1 MTGPAV
7 GSAAPLEV
15 AQRPGADVWPVPG
28 RRGLRG
34 SGPGHQGPTAIFT
47 GRDGT
52 VPEQVPVIDLAPWF
66 DGDAGDRAAVA
77 QQVDRAL
84 RTSGFLL
91 VTGHGVPAE
100 VRARTRAVAREFFAL
115 PTAVKARYAT
125 TVGGRGW
132 LPPGAEANG
141 YAEGTPTPPDLKESF
156 SLAADQPT
164 GDAVIDARWFRPNV
178 WPAEVPQMQPVV
190 SDYIARVHALSDELM
205 ALCAV
210 ALGLPPGYFA
220 PYLDH
225 PTYGVNL
232 NWYPPGDPD
241 QAPEPGQYRI
251 GPHTDF
257 GTVTVLD
264 REPGRGGLQVF
275 SSDGRWADAP
285 YDPAAL
291 TVNIGDLL
299 ARWTGDRW
307 RSTRH
312 RVLPPQPEAPG
323 EDLLSLIFF
332 YELNHD
338 AVVESLPAP
347 IGRTSFPPVIAHE
360 YLAGKLD
367 AITVS

>member
-1 MTGPAV
+1 M
-7 GSAAPLEV
+7 
-15 AQRPGADVWPVPG
+15 ADLVPIIDLTPWFSGGEDG
-28 RRGLRG
+28 RR
-34 SGPGHQGPTAIFT
+34 
-47 GRDGT
+47 
-52 VPEQVPVIDLAPWF
+52 
-66 DGDAGDRAAVA
+66 AVA
-77 QQVDRAL
+77 ARVDEAL

-91 VTGHGVPAE
+91 ITGHGVPDE
-100 VRARTRAVAREFFAL
+100 VRARARATAREFFTL
-115 PTAVKARYAT
+115 PAAVKARYAT
-125 TVGGRGW
+125 QVGGRGW

-141 YAEGTPTPPDLKESF
+141 YAEGTETPPDLKESF

-164 GDAVIDARWFRPNV
+164 GNAAIDERWFRPNV
-178 WPAEVPQMQPVV
+178 WPAEVPELRPVV
-190 SDYIARVHALSDELM
+190 SDYIDRMHRLSDELM

-210 ALGLPPGYFA
+210 ALGLPADHFQPF
-220 PYLDH
+220 LSH

-232 NWYPPGDPD
+232 NWYPPMDPA

-264 REPGRGGLQVF
+264 REPGRGGLQVC
-275 SSDGRWADAP
+275 SADGTWSDAP

-291 TVNIGDLL
+291 TINIGDLL

-332 YELNHD
+332 YETNHD
-338 AVVESLPAP
+338 AVIESLPAP
-347 IGRTSFPPVIAHE
+347 IGRTQFPPVVAHE
-360 YLAGKLD
+360 YLKGKLD

>member
-1 MTGPAV
+1 V
-7 GSAAPLEV
+7 SAL
-15 AQRPGADVWPVPG
+15 
-28 RRGLRG
+28 
-34 SGPGHQGPTAIFT
+34 
-47 GRDGT
+47 
-52 VPEQVPVIDLAPWF
+52 VPVIDLAPWRA
-66 DGDAGDRAAVA
+66 GDARDRAAVA
-77 QQVDRAL
+77 RQVDQAL

-91 VTGHGVPAE
+91 VTGHGVPGDLQ
-100 VRARTRAVAREFFAL
+100 ARTRDVAREFFAL
-115 PTAVKARYAT
+115 SPEVKARYAIA
-125 TVGGRGW
+125 VGGRGW
-132 LPPGAEANG
+132 IPPGAEANG

-156 SLAADQPT
+156 SLAAERPT
-164 GDAVIDARWFRPNV
+164 GNAAIDARWFRPNI

-190 SDYIARVHALSDELM
+190 SEYIGRMHALSDELM

-210 ALGLPPGYFA
+210 ALGLETGFFA
-220 PYLDH
+220 PFLDH

-232 NWYPPGDPD
+232 NWYPPADP
-241 QAPEPGQYRI
+241 ARPPEPGQYRI

-264 REPGRGGLQVF
+264 REPGLGGLQIYTLEGAWV
-275 SSDGRWADAP
+275 DAP

-312 RVLPPQPEAPG
+312 RVLPPHPDAPN

-332 YELNHD
+332 YEANHD
-338 AVVESLPAP
+338 AVVESLPRP

-360 YLAGKLD
+360 YLRDKLD
-367 AITVS
+367 AITVT

>member
-1 MTGPAV
+1 M
-7 GSAAPLEV
+7 
-15 AQRPGADVWPVPG
+15 
-28 RRGLRG
+28 
-34 SGPGHQGPTAIFT
+34 
-47 GRDGT
+47 
-52 VPEQVPVIDLAPWF
+52 PEQVPVIDLAPWF

>member
-1 MTGPAV
+1 M
-7 GSAAPLEV
+7 
-15 AQRPGADVWPVPG
+15 ADLVP
-28 RRGLRG
+28 
-34 SGPGHQGPTAIFT
+34 I
-47 GRDGT
+47 
-52 VPEQVPVIDLAPWF
+52 IDLAPWF
-66 DGDAGDRAAVA
+66 GGDERDRAAVA
-77 QQVDRAL
+77 GQVDEAL

-91 VTGHGVPAE
+91 ITGHGMPDE
-100 VRARTRAVAREFFAL
+100 VRTRTRATAREFFAL
-115 PTAVKARYAT
+115 PAAVKARYAT
-125 TVGGRGW
+125 RVGGRGW

-141 YAEGTPTPPDLKESF
+141 YAEGTATPPDLKESF

-164 GDAVIDARWFRPNV
+164 GDATIDARWFRPNV
-178 WPAEVPQMQPVV
+178 WPAEVPDLQPVV
-190 SDYIARVHALSDELM
+190 SDYIDRMHRLSDELM

-210 ALGLPPGYFA
+210 ALGLPADHFRPF
-220 PYLDH
+220 LSH

-232 NWYPPGDPD
+232 NWYPPMDPAR
-241 QAPEPGQYRI
+241 APEPGQYRI

-264 REPGRGGLQVF
+264 REPGRGGLQVC
-275 SSDGRWADAP
+275 SADGTWSDAP

-332 YELNHD
+332 YETNHD
-338 AVVESLPAP
+338 AVIESLPAP
-347 IGRTSFPPVIAHE
+347 IGHTQFPPVVAHE
-360 YLAGKLD
+360 YLKDKLD

>member
-1 MTGPAV
+1 M
-7 GSAAPLEV
+7 
-15 AQRPGADVWPVPG
+15 ADLVPIIDLTPWFGGGEDG
-28 RRGLRG
+28 RR
-34 SGPGHQGPTAIFT
+34 
-47 GRDGT
+47 
-52 VPEQVPVIDLAPWF
+52 
-66 DGDAGDRAAVA
+66 AVA
-77 QQVDRAL
+77 AQVDQAL

-91 VTGHGVPAE
+91 VTGHGVPDGA
-100 VRARTRAVAREFFAL
+100 RARTRAVAREFFAL
-115 PTAVKARYAT
+115 PAGVKAAYAT
-125 TVGGRGW
+125 QVGGRGW

-141 YAEGTPTPPDLKESF
+141 YAEGTATPPDLKESF

-164 GDAVIDARWFRPNV
+164 GDATIDARWFRPNV
-178 WPAEVPQMQPVV
+178 WPAEVPDLQPVI
-190 SDYIARVHALSDELM
+190 SDYIDRMHRLSDELM

-210 ALGLPPGYFA
+210 ALGLPAGHFQPF
-220 PYLDH
+220 LSH

-232 NWYPPGDPD
+232 NWYPPMDPA

-264 REPGRGGLQVF
+264 REPGRGGLQVCAA
-275 SSDGRWADAP
+275 DGTWSDAP

-299 ARWTGDRW
+299 AGWTGDRW

-332 YELNHD
+332 YETNHD
-338 AVVESLPAP
+338 AVIESLPAP
-347 IGRTSFPPVIAHE
+347 IGRTQFPPVVAHE
-360 YLAGKLD
+360 YLKDKLD
-367 AITVS
+367 AITVT